1 MRVMTKEMPPR
12 ASNLV
17 PPAAVLQ
24 PEAGRIC
31 SQCGGDVEVISIP
44 WKTAAGRTV
53 RARIGACV
61 RCAQWFNEAGL
72 SELEHRA
79 LPDADISDRAT

>member
-1 MRVMTKEMPPR
+1 MTKEMPPR
-12 ASNLV
+12 ASNV
-17 PPAAVLQ
+17 VPAAAMLQ

-31 SQCGGDVEVISIP
+31 SKCGGDVEVISIP
-44 WKTAAGRTV
+44 WKAVAGRQI

-72 SELEHRA
+72 SELERRA
-79 LPDADISDRAT
+79 VPQDDMPGTNG

>member
-1 MRVMTKEMPPR
+1 MTKEMPPR
-12 ASNLV
+12 ASNVV
-17 PPAAVLQ
+17 PPAAILQ

-31 SQCGGDVEVISIP
+31 SKCGGDVEVISIP
-44 WKTAAGRTV
+44 WKTAAGRQV

-72 SELEHRA
+72 GELERRVVSGH
-79 LPDADISDRAT
+79 DAPGVAE